1 MRKIPIM
8 QGYKHPPHSYPFKV
22 KLPYYGDCPSDKHLW
37 ASSCNGDFRDVTERH
52 QLENIGRQIRGGD
65 DKAICCCATMHK
77 GGGNN
82 AVTYVVELYESV

>member
-1 MRKIPIM
+1 M
-8 QGYKHPPHSYPFKV
+8 
-22 KLPYYGDCPSDKHLW
+22 
-37 ASSCNGDFRDVTERH
+37 H